1 MARSGLVEEMA
12 CWGDR
17 LGVTSCAK
25 GYVHCMGGGPA
36 VDGLRACLL
45 RWANVGNKLGM
56 QACFRLFVGPG
67 QQAWPFAGLGPGCCC
82 WTLPWWVK
90 KERGPMGLARFE

>member
-1 MARSGLVEEMA
+1 MARNGLLEEMA

-36 VDGLRACLL
+36 VDGLRAGC
-45 RWANVGNKLGM
+45 WANVGNKLGM
-56 QACFRLFVGPG
+56 QACSGLFVGPG
-67 QQAWPFAGLGPGCCC
+67 
-82 WTLPWWVK
+82 
-90 KERGPMGLARFE
+90 